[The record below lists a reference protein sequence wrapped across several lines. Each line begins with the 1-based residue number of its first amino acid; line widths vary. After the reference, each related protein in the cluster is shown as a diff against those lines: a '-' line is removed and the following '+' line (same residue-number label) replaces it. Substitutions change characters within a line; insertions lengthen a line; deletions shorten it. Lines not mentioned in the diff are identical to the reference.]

1 MDAGAIAKP
10 ESICNLFFAMVQDPK
25 IGGVCGTMRIDLST
39 KNSKGD
45 NVYKDIFTKYL
56 SRIFSVKR
64 C

>member
-1 MDAGAIAKP
+1 
-10 ESICNLFFAMVQDPK
+10 
-25 IGGVCGTMRIDLST
+25 MRIDLST